1 MSVPRTYRHRL
12 VAYITVLLVFLV
24 GVLVLAY
31 QASSELLMREAQ
43 TNLER
48 VVKQLGGQIRIE
60 SADLLERA
68 RMVRD
73 NASFQEYLFIV
84 TSLDTGSEALREQ
97 HGRQFGWLQVDRAVI
112 IARDGRTLL
121 GDDHQD
127 LVAALKAHDF
137 TKAVQEGLI
146 FIDDHGVLE
155 MVAVAPIYYRSQ
167 YLGLVVVT
175 KTLGEQWM
183 ATVRQMTG
191 GELLVVKNGR
201 IIASTLGAASIG
213 RELPAQAER
222 LRIGEEA
229 FLVKRVAL
237 GGRAQDCELWFALSQ
252 AELTARLSEQRNV
265 VLALAVAGCV
275 AILLAGLLLLRNF
288 SVPLGRLLEDIRAVR
303 EGRFPELH
311 TTYARDEMGY
321 LASQFAAMVRTLRDK
336 QEEINRVHAQLEEQA
351 TTDAL
356 TGCYNRR
363 YLYDIFPK
371 LWAEALRHD
380 KRLAVLLIDLDLF
393 KRINDE
399 HGHLAGDEVL
409 RHFAE
414 VLRSCTR
421 VSDFLCR
428 LGGEEFLVLTQGDT
442 EGAQILAEK
451 IRAATAASP
460 VPYDGR
466 SIRVTVSIGVAQA
479 DPRDGLKGLSA
490 VLVRADHALYA
501 AKESGRDRVAVY
513 QERLRQHA

>member
-1 MSVPRTYRHRL
+1 MSVPRTYRLRL
-12 VAYITVLLVFLV
+12 VTYIAVLIGFLV

-31 QASSELLMREAQ
+31 QASSELVVREAQ

-48 VVKQLGGQIRIE
+48 IVKQLGGQIEIE

-68 RMVRD
+68 KMMRD
-73 NASFQEYLFIV
+73 NVSFQEYLFIV
-84 TSLDTGSEALREQ
+84 TSLDTGGEALREQ
-97 HGRQFGWLQVDRAVI
+97 HGRQFGWLQIDRTVVV
-112 IARDGRTLL
+112 ARDGRALL
-121 GDDHQD
+121 GERHRD
-127 LVAALKAHDF
+127 LIGALKARDLANA
-137 TKAVQEGLI
+137 TREELI
-146 FIDDHGVLE
+146 FIDDHGALE
-155 MVAVAPIYYRSQ
+155 MVAVAPIHYRSQ
-167 YLGLVVVT
+167 HLGLVAVT

-191 GELLVVKNGR
+191 GELLLVKHGK
-201 IIASTLGAASIG
+201 IIASTLGAASSG

-222 LRIGEEA
+222 LTIGEEV

-237 GGRAQDCELWFALSQ
+237 GGAAQDCELWFALSQ

-265 VLALAVAGCV
+265 VLALAVAGCI

-303 EGRFPELH
+303 EGRFPELRATH
-311 TTYARDEMGY
+311 ARDEMGY
-321 LASQFAAMVRTLRDK
+321 LASQFSAMVRSLRDK

-363 YLYDIFPK
+363 YLYDIYPK
-371 LWAEALRHD
+371 LWAEALRQD
-380 KRLAVLLIDLDLF
+380 KRLSVLLIDLDLF

-451 IRAATAASP
+451 IRAATASSP
-460 VPYDGR
+460 VAHDGN

-501 AKESGRDRVAVY
+501 AKEAGRDRVAVY
-513 QERLRQHA
+513 EERYRRRA

>member
-1 MSVPRTYRHRL
+1 MSVPRTYRLRL
-12 VAYITVLLVFLV
+12 VAYIAVLLGFLV

-31 QASSELLMREAQ
+31 QASSELVVREAQ

-48 VVKQLGGQIRIE
+48 IVKQLGGQIRIE

-68 RMVRD
+68 KMVRD

-84 TSLDTGSEALREQ
+84 ITLDTGGEALREQ
-97 HGRQFGWLQVDRAVI
+97 YGRQFGWLQIDRAVVV
-112 IARDGRTLL
+112 ARDGRALL
-121 GDDHQD
+121 GERYRD
-127 LVAALKAHDF
+127 LIEALKARDLA
-137 TKAVQEGLI
+137 KAAREELI
-146 FIDDHGVLE
+146 FIDDHGALE

-167 YLGLVVVT
+167 YLGLVAVT

-191 GELLVVKNGR
+191 GELLLVKNGK
-201 IIASTLGAASIG
+201 IIASTLGVPSG
-213 RELPAQAER
+213 RELAPQAER
-222 LRIGEEA
+222 VTLGEEA
-229 FLVKRVAL
+229 FLVRRVAL
-237 GGRAQDCELWFALSQ
+237 AGTAQDCELWFALSQ

-265 VLALAVAGCV
+265 VLALAAAGCI
-275 AILLAGLLLLRNF
+275 AILLGGLLLLRNF
-288 SVPLGRLLEDIRAVR
+288 YVPLSRLLEDIRAVR
-303 EGRFPELH
+303 EGRFPELRATH
-311 TTYARDEMGY
+311 ARDEMGY
-321 LASQFAAMVRTLRDK
+321 LASQFSAMVRSLRDK

-363 YLYDIFPK
+363 YLYDIYPK
-371 LWAEALRHD
+371 LWAEALRQD
-380 KRLAVLLIDLDLF
+380 KRLSVLLIDLDLF

-414 VLRSCTR
+414 VLRHCTR

-442 EGAQILAEK
+442 EGAQVLAEK

-501 AKESGRDRVAVY
+501 AKESGRDRVAVFE
-513 QERLRQHA
+513 ERFRRRA

>member
-1 MSVPRTYRHRL
+1 MSVPRTYRLRL
-12 VAYITVLLVFLV
+12 VAYIAVLIGFLV

-31 QASSELLMREAQ
+31 QASSELVVREAQ

-48 VVKQLGGQIRIE
+48 IVKQLGGQIRIE

-68 RMVRD
+68 KMVRD
-73 NASFQEYLFIV
+73 NAAFQEYLFIV

-97 HGRQFGWLQVDRAVI
+97 HGRQFGWLQIDRTVV

-121 GDDHQD
+121 GDEHRD
-127 LVAALKAHDF
+127 LIAALKARSLTDA
-137 TKAVQEGLI
+137 TREELI
-146 FIDDHGVLE
+146 FASDRGALE
-155 MVAVAPIYYRSQ
+155 MVAVVPIHYRTQ
-167 YLGLVVVT
+167 HLGLVAVT

-191 GELLVVKNGR
+191 GELLVVKNGK
-201 IIASTLGAASIG
+201 ITASTLGAASG
-213 RELPAQAER
+213 RQLAPQAER
-222 LRIGEEA
+222 LTLGEES

-237 GGRAQDCELWFALSQ
+237 GGGVQDGELWLALSQ

-265 VLALAVAGCV
+265 VLVLAVAGCI
-275 AILLAGLLLLRNF
+275 AALLAGLLLLRNF
-288 SVPLGRLLEDIRAVR
+288 YVPLGRLLEDIRAVR
-303 EGRFPELH
+303 EGRFPELRA
-311 TTYARDEMGY
+311 TQARDEMGY
-321 LASQFAAMVRTLRDK
+321 LASQFSAMVRSLRDK

-363 YLYDIFPK
+363 YLYDIYPK
-371 LWAEALRHD
+371 LWAEALRQD
-380 KRLAVLLIDLDLF
+380 KRLSVLLIDLDLF
-393 KRINDE
+393 KKINDE

-414 VLRSCTR
+414 VLRRCTR

-442 EGAQILAEK
+442 DGAQILAEK

-466 SIRVTVSIGVAQA
+466 SIGVTVSIGVAQA

-490 VLVRADHALYA
+490 VLVRADHALYV
-501 AKESGRDRVAVY
+501 AKEAGRNRVAVY
-513 QERLRQHA
+513 EERFRRLA